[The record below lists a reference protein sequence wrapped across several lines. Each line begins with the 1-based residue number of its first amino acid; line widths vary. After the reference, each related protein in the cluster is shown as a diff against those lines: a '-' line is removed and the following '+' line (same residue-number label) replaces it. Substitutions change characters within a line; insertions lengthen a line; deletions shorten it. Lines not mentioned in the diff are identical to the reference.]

1 MHTEENIETINTIS
15 NEHTINNIQEGNMSL
30 ESGEHQ
36 EGELIHESTLF
47 AEPIAHLGN
56 FTVTNA
62 LFTSWIVVFLLIIF
76 AIIIRIKIKKIPKGI
91 QNLFEIIIEGAESL
105 CDQVTNSRAIT
116 NKAFPIVFSV
126 FSIVLLNNWMGILPF
141 GGFGLVENS
150 EHGKVFIPLIRSGTA
165 DINGTLPL
173 ALLSVLGANIFGII
187 SIGLWKTINKYV
199 NLKALGSIFTK
210 VRKDPSIMMTA
221 PIMFA
226 VGFLELVGEFA
237 KVASLSFRLF
247 GNVFAGEVLLASMG
261 AIIAYI
267 LPTPFMLLEVL
278 VGVIQAFIFAILTLV
293 YYTIS
298 SMDHDEDHEE
308 AKSSKAGSPDTSDEA
323 FREHGKTGE
332 LSEMH

>member
-1 MHTEENIETINTIS
+1 MSMENTENTITKNHEILPEIS
-15 NEHTINNIQEGNMSL
+15 NITETKEEIS
-30 ESGEHQ
+30 
-36 EGELIHESTLF
+36 HESTLY
-47 AEPIAHLGN
+47 AEPIAHFGS

-62 LFTSWIVVFLLIIF
+62 LFTSWIVVFILIIIS
-76 AIIIRIKIKKIPKGI
+76 IIVRIKIKKIPKGI
-91 QNLFEIIIEGAESL
+91 QNLFEILIEEAESL
-105 CDQVTNSRAIT
+105 CDQVTSSRVIT
-116 NKAFPIVFSV
+116 NKAFPIVFAV
-126 FSIVLLNNWMGILPF
+126 FMFVLLNNWMGLLPL
-141 GGFGLVENS
+141 GGLGLIEVG
-150 EHGKVFIPLIRSGTA
+150 EHGKMFIPLIRSGTA

-173 ALLSVLGANIFGII
+173 AILSVIGANLFGII

-199 NLKALGSIFTK
+199 NLNALGSIFTK
-210 VRKDPSIMMTA
+210 VRKDPSILMTA

-308 AKSSKAGSPDTSDEA
+308 DHNKKV
-323 FREHGKTGE
+323 E
-332 LSEMH
+332 LSGAH

>member
-1 MHTEENIETINTIS
+1 METEQIENQTTHIETPQAETEIA
-15 NEHTINNIQEGNMSL
+15 
-30 ESGEHQ
+30 
-36 EGELIHESTLF
+36 HESTLY
-47 AEPIAHLGN
+47 AEPIAHVGS
-56 FTVTNA
+56 FTITNS
-62 LFTSWIVVFLLIIF
+62 LFTSWIVV
-76 AIIIRIKIKKIPKGI
+76 AILVVFSLVIRLRLKKIPKGI

-105 CDQVTNSRAIT
+105 ADQVTGDRKIT

-126 FSIVLLNNWMGILPF
+126 FLVVLINNWLGILPL
-141 GGFGLVENS
+141 GGFGLIETT
-150 EHGKVFIPLIRSGTA
+150 EHGKAFIPFIRSGTA

-173 ALLSVLGANIFGII
+173 AVLSVIGANLFGVI

-199 NLKALGSIFTK
+199 NLKALGGIFTK
-210 VRKDPSIMMTA
+210 VRKDPMILMTA

-267 LPTPFMLLEVL
+267 LPTPFLLLEVF

-298 SMDHDEDHEE
+298 AQDHDEEH
-308 AKSSKAGSPDTSDEA
+308 ADEHA
-323 FREHGKTGE
+323 EKHA
-332 LSEMH
+332 HA